1 MRGVPEVGES
11 GGPRGG
17 RRLFFCYGSRL
28 GALFAARPFSIT
40 RNMHGALANAAIII
54 RNRMQIIFAQN
65 ICNSPWIEK
74 KYAGNVRCA
83 QLGYKYVHEECHI
96 YMSSAALRGAYCRF
110 GIAPQFASRVSFSW
124 DEQALH
130 P

>member
-11 GGPRGG
+11 GSSRGG
-17 RRLFFCYGSRL
+17 SRVFFCYGSRL
-28 GALFAARPFSIT
+28 DAFFAARPFSIT
-40 RNMHGALANAAIII
+40 RNMHGALANAAIFIL
-54 RNRMQIIFAQN
+54 NRMQIIFAQN
-65 ICNSPWIEK
+65 IYDTPLIEK

-96 YMSSAALRGAYCRF
+96 YMSSAAPRGAYCRF
-110 GIAPQFASRVSFSW
+110 EIAPQFASRVSFSW